1 MSQSETRSPGIETMP
16 LDELPR
22 RLPVL
27 PLIDAV
33 VFPRMAVPLLVG
45 KPRSLAAVEHAYES
59 DRLVLLV
66 AQRDPELEEVSPKD
80 LYRFGSVALIRQLVR
95 VPDGTLRVI
104 VQGQARAK
112 ITSVRVVEDCLVAR
126 YRPLAEPQEASLE
139 IEALMRSVLGQ
150 LEQYVEEG
158 RSVPSEMFHDAR
170 NLDDPGWLA
179 DLVGFAPELTLE
191 QRQQLL
197 ETLDVSERLRLVSA
211 FLGKQLEILEL
222 RNKIHSEI
230 QEGMEKTQKEY
241 LLREQLRAI
250 QKELGEDPQQAELN
264 ELKEQIE
271 SAGMPDE
278 VKERALKEL
287 DRLQAVPPASPETGI
302 IRTYID
308 WLVYLPWAKETT
320 DQLEIAAA
328 AQALE
333 EDHYGLEKV
342 KDRILEFLAVRR
354 LSTTLR
360 SPILCFVGPPGVG
373 KTSLGR
379 SIARAMGREFVRLSL
394 GGVRDEAEIRGHRR
408 TYVGAMPGRIIRG
421 MRDAGTK
428 NPIFMLDEI
437 DKLGMDFRG
446 DPSSALLEVLD
457 PEQNAHFSDHYL
469 EVPFDLSRV
478 IFVTTANL
486 LDPIPPALRDRMEV
500 IQIPGYTEEEKLHI
514 ARRFLLPRQLTQH
527 GLADGQLTLPD
538 DTVRQLIR
546 GYTKE
551 AGVRNLER
559 EIAHVCRKVAK
570 RIVEGAVETITVA
583 PDDLARLLD
592 PPRFE
597 ALVEERRDEV
607 GVAYGL
613 TVSEVGGDVV
623 AVEATWMEGKPRLT
637 STGQLGNVMQESAQ
651 AALTVAR
658 QQARGLGI
666 EASFFEQHALHVHV
680 PAGSVPKDGPSA
692 GITMTTAIVAA
703 MTGRLV
709 SSDVAMTGEITL
721 RGRVLPIGGV
731 KHKVLAAHRAGV
743 RAVILPA
750 ENKQDLSEIPEEI
763 RKDIELIWVDHIN
776 AVLKRVL
783 RPARPAVPVPAA
795 SWLKP
800 AEASPAVPMVAT

>member
-1 MSQSETRSPGIETMP
+1 MSQTEARESSNETIP
-16 LDELPR
+16 LDDLPR

-45 KPRSLAAVEHAYES
+45 KPRSLAAVEQAYQA

-66 AQRDPELEEVSPKD
+66 AQRDLDLEEVNPKD
-80 LYRFGSVALIRQLVR
+80 LYRFGSAALIRQLVR
-95 VPDGTLRVI
+95 LPDGTLRVI

-112 ITSVRVVEDCLVAR
+112 LTSVRVVKDRLVAR
-126 YRPLAEPQEASLE
+126 YKPLAEPEDDSLE
-139 IEALMRSVLGQ
+139 IEALTRSVLSQ

-158 RSVPSEMFHDAR
+158 RSVPSELFHEAR
-170 NLDDPGWLA
+170 SLDDPGWLA

-197 ETLDVSERLRLVSA
+197 ETLDVSKRLRLVSA
-211 FLGKQLEILEL
+211 FLSKQLEILEL
-222 RNKIHSEI
+222 RNKIQSEI

-241 LLREQLRAI
+241 FLREQLRAI

-271 SAGMPDE
+271 NAGMADE
-278 VKERALKEL
+278 VKDRALKEL
-287 DRLQAVPPASPETGI
+287 DRLQTVPPASPETGI

-308 WLVYLPWAKETT
+308 WLVTLPWAKETT

-328 AQALE
+328 ARALE

-354 LSTTLR
+354 LSSTLR

-421 MRDAGTK
+421 MRDASTK

-457 PEQNAHFSDHYL
+457 PEQNANFSDHYL

-478 IFVTTANL
+478 IFITTANL

-514 ARRFLLPRQLTQH
+514 ARRFLMPRQFEQH
-527 GLADGQLTLPD
+527 GLTAEQLTLPD
-538 DTVRQLIR
+538 GTVRQLIR

-559 EIAHVCRKVAK
+559 EIAQVCRKVAK
-570 RIVEGAVETITVA
+570 RIVEGSVDAMTVE
-583 PDDLARLLD
+583 PDDLARYLD

-597 ALVEERRDEV
+597 SVVEERRDEV

-637 STGQLGNVMQESAQ
+637 LTGQLGNVMQESAQ

-658 QQARGLGI
+658 AQARSLGLDV
-666 EASFFEQHALHVHV
+666 SFFEQHALHVHV
-680 PAGSVPKDGPSA
+680 PAGAVPKDGPSA
-692 GITMTTAIVAA
+692 GITMVTAIVSA
-703 MTGRLV
+703 MTGRPV
-709 SSDVAMTGEITL
+709 RSDIAMTGEITL

-731 KHKVLAAHRAGV
+731 KHKVLASHRAGV
-743 RAVILPA
+743 RAVILPT

-763 RKDIELIWVDHIN
+763 AKDIELIWVDHIN

-783 RPARPAVPVPAA
+783 KSELPTVAVPAA
-795 SWLKP
+795 PWLTS
-800 AEASPAVPMVAT
+800 AEQPPVVPLVAT

>member
-1 MSQSETRSPGIETMP
+1 
-16 LDELPR
+16 
-22 RLPVL
+22 
-27 PLIDAV
+27 
-33 VFPRMAVPLLVG
+33 
-45 KPRSLAAVEHAYES
+45 
-59 DRLVLLV
+59 
-66 AQRDPELEEVSPKD
+66 
-80 LYRFGSVALIRQLVR
+80 
-95 VPDGTLRVI
+95 
-104 VQGQARAK
+104 
-112 ITSVRVVEDCLVAR
+112 
-126 YRPLAEPQEASLE
+126 
-139 IEALMRSVLGQ
+139 
-150 LEQYVEEG
+150 
-158 RSVPSEMFHDAR
+158 
-170 NLDDPGWLA
+170 
-179 DLVGFAPELTLE
+179 
-191 QRQQLL
+191 
-197 ETLDVSERLRLVSA
+197 
-211 FLGKQLEILEL
+211 
-222 RNKIHSEI
+222 
-230 QEGMEKTQKEY
+230 
-241 LLREQLRAI
+241 
-250 QKELGEDPQQAELN
+250 
-264 ELKEQIE
+264 
-271 SAGMPDE
+271 
-278 VKERALKEL
+278 
-287 DRLQAVPPASPETGI
+287 
-302 IRTYID
+302 
-308 WLVYLPWAKETT
+308 
-320 DQLEIAAA
+320 
-328 AQALE
+328 
-333 EDHYGLEKV
+333 
-342 KDRILEFLAVRR
+342 
-354 LSTTLR
+354 
-360 SPILCFVGPPGVG
+360 
-373 KTSLGR
+373 
-379 SIARAMGREFVRLSL
+379 
-394 GGVRDEAEIRGHRR
+394 
-408 TYVGAMPGRIIRG
+408 
-421 MRDAGTK
+421 
-428 NPIFMLDEI
+428 MLDEI

-514 ARRFLLPRQLTQH
+514 ARRFLMPRQFAQH

-570 RIVEGAVETITVA
+570 RIVEGSVETMTVA
-583 PDDLARLLD
+583 PDDLARHLD

-597 ALVEERRDEV
+597 ALIEERRDEV

-613 TVSEVGGDVV
+613 TVSEVGGDVM

-637 STGQLGNVMQESAQ
+637 LTGQLGNVMQESAQ

-658 QQARGLGI
+658 QQARSLGL

-709 SSDVAMTGEITL
+709 RSDVAMTGEITL

-795 SWLKP
+795 PWLKP
-800 AEASPAVPMVAT
+800 AEASPAVPLVAT